1 MAYSDD
7 AKRTLEDKL
16 GYAVG
21 KETAEVLSA
30 AAALSGD
37 EAAFID
43 GVVAGVAAANKA
55 VVLDANLDVGTL
67 RHLSISGNL
76 ITGATTL
83 SETDLAKIDGI
94 TNGTVVANKA
104 VVPTTSRVVD
114 QLTITTLTA
123 PTISGATAFSGGEV
137 TLDGNTNNTA
147 GVGATGG
154 AGGVFRTSVVKSGS
168 LITTQIFIDLTG
180 LNGGASAGDIIG
192 VNGAGAAH
200 LGQITAA
207 LNGTIIAGTVTCL
220 EVPTTSDPDV
230 DLWAANEATGIEDD
244 AISGLTG
251 EAQLTN
257 GGDHTLARTI
267 CLTAFP
273 TANQYLYLTGGDTT
287 AGTYDAGKFL
297 ITLYGYDA

>member
-1 MAYSDD
+1 MAASDTL
-7 AKRTLEDKL
+7 KRTLEDKL

-21 KETAEVLSA
+21 KELGEIADATSILS
-30 AAALSGD
+30 ST
-37 EAAFID
+37 EAGYLD
-43 GVVAGVAAANKA
+43 GVTA
-55 VVLDANLDVGTL
+55 
-67 RHLSISGNL
+67 
-76 ITGATTL
+76 
-83 SETDLAKIDGI
+83 
-94 TNGTVVANKA
+94 GTVVAGKA
-104 VVPTTSRVVD
+104 VVATTSKVVD
-114 QLTITTLTA
+114 ALTITTLTA
-123 PTISGATAFSGGEV
+123 PTIAGAVSHTGEV
-137 TLDGNTNNTA
+137 SLDGNTNNTA

-154 AGGVFRTSVVKSGS
+154 AGGVFKTSVVKSGS